1 MKISY
6 NWLRT
11 YIQTELSPEEMSEIL
26 TQTGLE
32 VEGIEKIE
40 AVKGGLEGVLVGE
53 VLTCEKHPDADKL
66 KVTTVDIGTEILQIV
81 CGAGNVAVGQKVPVA
96 TVGCTLYP
104 KPEEAFKI
112 KLSKI
117 RGIESL
123 GMICAE
129 DELGIGTSHE
139 GILVL
144 DPSTKN
150 GTKAAEYFQ
159 LENDYQLE
167 IGLTPNRADAMGHIG
182 VARDLKAY
190 LNTHTDSNLTLNF
203 PDISG
208 FKVQNNNLTISVS
221 VENKE
226 ACPLYCGLSIQGVV
240 VKPSPAWLQNRL
252 RAVGLSPINNIVDIT
267 NYVMR
272 ELGTPL
278 HAFNAD
284 KLNGKIVVKNGTT
297 GDKFTTL
304 DGVERTIEDSNLMIT
319 NEDDYL
325 CIAGV
330 YGGLN
335 SGVKESTT
343 SIFLEAAYFE
353 PVSIRKT
360 ARKFGLNTDASF
372 RFERGIDVA
381 LVEYAIKRAAL
392 LIQEIAGGD
401 ISMEL
406 TKIDNNPPQ
415 PNLIEFNKLKSN
427 ELLGINL
434 SDNEIENI
442 LTELDIK
449 IESKNDS
456 TWTLK
461 SPAYRVDVTRACDV
475 SEEILRIYGFNKVE
489 IPSKL
494 NSSVTIFP
502 KPNLEKIQNTIA
514 ELLVYKGFSE
524 VLNNSLTKESYDL
537 LMDSRENDT
546 VSILN
551 PLSQDLNV
559 MRKSLIFGILENIQ
573 HNQNRQQN
581 NLRLFEYGTTYLK
594 TETGFQEEKQLT
606 LAITGKKEIER
617 WNSDKNQVDFFT
629 LKGMVEAVLVR
640 LGLLRFVSYSELVSP
655 LFSDGQTI
663 KIQGKTIVEIGWI
676 TKKLNKSFDIKN
688 TVYIANF
695 KWNAIIEFLKLNAIK
710 YQGIPKT
717 FEVRRDF
724 SLLLNEGVT
733 FNEIQQI
740 ALKTEKKLLKSI
752 ELFDVYEGK
761 NLETGKKSY
770 AVSFHFQDSENT
782 LTDQQ
787 IDGLMDKIKTRLEI
801 ELQALLR

>member
-11 YIQTELSPEEMSEIL
+11 YIQTELSPEEISEIL

-32 VEGIEKIE
+32 VEGIQKIE

-66 KVTTVDIGTEILQIV
+66 KVTTIDIGAEILQIV
-81 CGAGNVAVGQKVPVA
+81 CGASNVAVGQKVPIA

-117 RGIESL
+117 RGIESQ

-167 IGLTPNRADAMGHIG
+167 IGLTPNRADAMGHVG

-190 LNTHTDSNLTLNF
+190 LNFHQNKNLTLTL
-203 PDISG
+203 PDIS
-208 FKVQNNNLTISVS
+208 KIESQNNNLVIDVS
-221 VENKE
+221 VENTQS
-226 ACPLYCGLSIQGVV
+226 CPLYCGISIKGIV

-252 RAVGLSPINNIVDIT
+252 RAVGQSPINNVVDVT
-267 NYVMR
+267 NFVMR

-278 HAFNAD
+278 HAFDAE
-284 KLNGKIVVKNGTT
+284 KLNGRIVVKNATSGS
-297 GDKFTTL
+297 KFITL
-304 DGVERTIEDSNLMIT
+304 DGVERTLDESNLMIT
-319 NEDDYL
+319 NGEDDL

-330 YGGLN
+330 YGGIN
-335 SGVKESTT
+335 SGVKDSTT
-343 SIFLEAAYFE
+343 AIFLEAAYFE

-360 ARKFGLNTDASF
+360 ARSFGLNTDASF
-372 RFERGIDVA
+372 RFERGIDVE
-381 LVEYAIKRAAL
+381 LVEFALKRAAL
-392 LIQEIAGGD
+392 LIQDIAGGE

-406 TKIDNNPPQ
+406 IRIENNAPKSKT
-415 PNLIEFNKLKSN
+415 IEFNTLKSN
-427 ELLGINL
+427 QLLGINL
-434 SDNEIENI
+434 TEDETETI
-442 LTELDIK
+442 LSELDIQV
-449 IESKNDS
+449 ENKNNS

-461 SPAYRVDVTRACDV
+461 SPAYRVDVTRACDI

-489 IPSKL
+489 IPAKL
-494 NSSVTIFP
+494 NTSLPIFP

-524 VLNNSLTKESYDL
+524 VLNNSLTKQSYDL
-537 LMDSRENDT
+537 LSESNPKDS

-573 HNQNRQQN
+573 HNQNRQQS

-594 TETGFQEEKQLT
+594 TETGFNEEKHLT

-617 WNSDKNQVDFFT
+617 WNSDKELVDYFT
-629 LKGMVEAVLVR
+629 LKGYVEAIFSK
-640 LGLLRFVSYSELVSP
+640 LGLTKFLTYSELTNST
-655 LFSDGQTI
+655 FSDGQSI
-663 KIQGKTIVEIGWI
+663 LIQGKIVAELGW
-676 TKKLNKSFDIKN
+676 TSKKINKSFDLKQA
-688 TVYIANF
+688 VYFADL
-695 KWNAIIEFLKLNAIK
+695 KWNTITELFKLNSIR
-710 YQGIPKT
+710 YQEIPKT

-724 SLLLNEGVT
+724 SLLLNDRIS
-733 FNEIQQI
+733 FHEIKQVAQK
-740 ALKTEKKLLKSI
+740 AEKKLLKAV
-752 ELFDVYEGK
+752 ELF
-761 NLETGKKSY
+761 
-770 AVSFHFQDSENT
+770 
-782 LTDQQ
+782 
-787 IDGLMDKIKTRLEI
+787 
-801 ELQALLR
+801 